1 MKWALTKRLIENDL
15 AIEALIFNTKDEAED
30 AYLRTLADDEND
42 YCYWLVE
49 EMEWEGME

>member
-15 AIEALIFNTKDEAED
+15 AIETLISNTKDEAED

-42 YCYWLVE
+42 YCYGLVE
-49 EMEWEGME
+49 EIEW